1 MPKPCTNLLVPL
13 LVWFSILCI
22 PAGIICL
29 LVARYDENFK
39 PCPSYVRVDTTCSS
53 RTGKTTYCKD
63 VFMKFENF
71 CGQTMNPRVTTCCR
85 VPCFQN
91 FTTYK
96 DLDGNSKDCYS
107 QPFEIMVLT
116 IYGYSFF
123 SVGVFFMTVFYLI
136 SKRFPENFTFN
147 TLVRCMEPEYDWD
160 KSNTGHE
167 IALEAVPD
175 NVDSQVSRDRAPN
188 MSDVEQVQ
196 VV

>member
-1 MPKPCTNLLVPL
+1 MVDGYRL
-13 LVWFSILCI
+13 FSIFATTTPFLVLAAAI
-22 PAGIICL
+22 AML
-29 LVARYDENFK
+29 LVAGFDQGFK
-39 PCPSYVRVDTTCSS
+39 PCPNFRMVASKCSS
-53 RTGKTTYCKD
+53 SRYSKCSSY
-63 VFMKFENF
+63 MKYSTF
-71 CGQTMNPRVTTCCR
+71 CGQTMHPRVTTCCR

-96 DLDGNSKDCYS
+96 DLDGNSVDCLS

-123 SVGVFFMTVFYLI
+123 SFGVFLMTVFYLI
-136 SKRFPENFTFN
+136 SRRFPENFTFN
-147 TLVRCMEPEYDWD
+147 TLVRCMEPEYNFN

-167 IALEAVPD
+167 VAVEAVPD